1 MYIGK
6 GPMFEPCLNY
16 IIYSPPWKI
25 GRKKYI
31 DRYVLPLTEN
41 IKFKSIRQQP
51 ELIGKEKLID
61 DILLLIYATTSK

>member
-1 MYIGK
+1 MSRFVAFVFLNQEKTNTKEINGTIIVTQHRNQDVDK

-31 DRYVLPLTEN
+31 DRYVL
-41 IKFKSIRQQP
+41 
-51 ELIGKEKLID
+51 
-61 DILLLIYATTSK
+61 TTYRKY